1 MAKLGSHKRPA
12 VVRVKSQEHAH
23 EILSICH
30 QHNWQ
35 VIVGIE
41 SDKPENI
48 EDFNALLNPQKPS
61 VSVHVKLGRND
72 ICHCGGGKKFKKC
85 CLSHAEQP
93 QNNIVPFAH
102 KKSSDNILVT
112 TMTHELFQP
121 MRLYYCV
128 HNRKKLDAQLKK
140 LKCVDY
146 YEESDEWAIL
156 YTDEVANIQLGLPP
170 EKVPP
175 EAQPLIIA
183 RLHMSDEH
191 SMIIDVRSI
200 ERASK
205 ILEFIHHHI
214 PRKIA
219 EVTHAAI
226 YNQLITADSPE
237 GAMLVDFSEIF
248 NEKNITLIDPDK
260 TMAEMEEIAA
270 LYEDKREALVVA
282 TEKTLEN
289 SRKPLPKVEKFPLYL
304 YDEVDELFHSLRAME
319 GQRPRRVVPDRPR
332 FAESARRDV

>member
-1 MAKLGSHKRPA
+1 
-12 VVRVKSQEHAH
+12 
-23 EILSICH
+23 
-30 QHNWQ
+30 
-35 VIVGIE
+35 
-41 SDKPENI
+41 
-48 EDFNALLNPQKPS
+48 
-61 VSVHVKLGRND
+61 
-72 ICHCGGGKKFKKC
+72 
-85 CLSHAEQP
+85 
-93 QNNIVPFAH
+93 
-102 KKSSDNILVT
+102 
-112 TMTHELFQP
+112 
-121 MRLYYCV
+121 
-128 HNRKKLDAQLKK
+128 
-140 LKCVDY
+140 
-146 YEESDEWAIL
+146 
-156 YTDEVANIQLGLPP
+156 
-170 EKVPP
+170 
-175 EAQPLIIA
+175 
-183 RLHMSDEH
+183 MSDEH

-304 YDEVDELFHSLRAME
+304 YDEVDELFHFESMCQMRQVIAMHHFNGNTDFTFYDIVQKLFPE
-319 GQRPRRVVPDRPR
+319 TQLLPVLKNELNLISV
-332 FAESARRDV
+332 